1 VHPPVPALCYLLAQ
15 IRQTNIGTVTLNQF
29 LFSVFAGASQ
39 RHPAAGG
46 VGFNVMAVTANR
58 FQITKVT
65 DVSSIQ
71 LPPAGKL
78 PAGFWAVAGTISWVP
93 NCTVSGLGADQ

>member
-1 VHPPVPALCYLLAQ
+1 MNHAGIVHPAVPALCYLLAQ

-71 LPPAGKL
+71 LPP
-78 PAGFWAVAGTISWVP
+78 PAVCRRLFGRWLELFHGFRIAP
-93 NCTVSGLGADQ
+93 